1 MLELGL
7 GDAVTQR
14 IPTDR
19 RHECGVHAIR
29 AILILLV
36 GGLMFQV
43 VVVAKVALF
52 HIHSR
57 DGRQLPPAYTAVARR
72 MADHPTAT
80 YAQTSQDAAL
90 RYAVYP
96 HVQADLHF
104 RDLSA
109 STVESALRSHGVRYI
124 VVVPPNEP
132 PFLRGTSAWYRPL
145 IDRPHIRLLE
155 VAR

>member
-1 MLELGL
+1 LLALGL
-7 GDAVTQR
+7 GDAVTHQ
-14 IPTDR
+14 IPADR
-19 RHECGVHAIR
+19 RHEFGVNVVR
-29 AILILLV
+29 VILVLLA
-36 GGLMFQV
+36 GGLMVQV

-52 HIHSR
+52 HVHSR

-72 MADHPTAT
+72 MADHPHAP

-96 HVQADLHF
+96 HVQADIHF
-104 RDLSA
+104 RDMSA
-109 STVESALRSHGVRYI
+109 SRVESELRSHRVRYI

-132 PFLRGTSAWYRPL
+132 PFLRGTAAWYHPL
-145 IDRPHIRLLE
+145 IDRPNIRLLE